1 MAKRPSS
8 ESTKLEVRP
17 QLTVTVKEL
26 QEKFPDRVLDVQDC
40 GAFVKVIIPN
50 GHVRIE
56 K

>member
-1 MAKRPSS
+1 MEKRPPS
-8 ESTKLEVRP
+8 EPTKLEVRP
-17 QLTVTVKEL
+17 QLAVTVKEL

-40 GAFVKVIIPN
+40 GTFVKVIIPN